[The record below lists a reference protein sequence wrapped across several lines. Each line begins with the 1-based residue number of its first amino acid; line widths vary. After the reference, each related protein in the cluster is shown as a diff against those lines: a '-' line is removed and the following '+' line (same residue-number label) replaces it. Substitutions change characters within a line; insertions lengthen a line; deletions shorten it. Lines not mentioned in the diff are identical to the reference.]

1 MSSIGAGMKL
11 HVGGVGWWLLLLLLP
26 FATDHFPKGLG
37 FTIHQQR
44 MSRPG
49 WGAPRRFL
57 SLDNDDDTFAA
68 PLNEAEV
75 AAMTVAQLKQ
85 QLRLRG
91 RSVSGRKSDLVDRL
105 LQRPVAVDDSIRTE
119 GTVAEDTAAANA
131 VDVSEFLDE
140 RQRGRAFQ
148 STVLGDRESDEP
160 DEAEDSTPEVWGAQA
175 RMATSEEHSED
186 RRLVVDAISRTVLE
200 FKGSNQTFVQA
211 VVIATREALR
221 PYMRGGGNTTAP
233 MTTAQATE
241 QRLRE
246 IQLQRERQAKVPLR
260 MEDSEGLDEGDETG
274 IFENV
279 LYREVSDWGKYTVTG
294 AQLSAQEV
302 PGVLLLSDV
311 HGAFSADT
319 TALAE
324 KIAFECQPVVVMIPD
339 LFRGDPWTEDSVDA
353 INAKGQTY
361 EQWRA
366 THDDLRVSVDIRA
379 AAACL
384 RETYGVS
391 SVVLWGTCYGGGRA
405 LEAASGW
412 CASVHDVDGV
422 TIGPPPVEPM
432 VVIAWYPTR
441 YQAADLFGKHHQGR
455 AISAISGSPSRF
467 AVMGVFAGDDILPG
481 ATPNDAAVLKQL
493 LEEDDRIVDHMIK
506 VFPDQPHAFA
516 HRGLGQ
522 LRQNRHEG
530 NPSSAFLEE
539 EFAGAGRL
547 EIADGDAAVASL
559 LSTAFMETYSR
570 VFLPTVGQP
579 ICSDEEELVWGQELT
594 VRHYK
599 DRPHPNIREELN
611 DLQENFV
618 EEPLLSGPRID
629 PTDASDE
636 EALAKLLRSMQ
647 ASDYEGPYKILEDD
661 DLPTMYKKLLSSD
674 ENFQIF

>member
-1 MSSIGAGMKL
+1 MVVASTGMRAL
-11 HVGGVGWWLLLLLLP
+11 GWFGYFILLGGPRCTESFSVLLP
-26 FATDHFPKGLG
+26 KGHRGPLG
-37 FTIHQQR
+37 RLHLTLEQE
-44 MSRPG
+44 
-49 WGAPRRFL
+49 
-57 SLDNDDDTFAA
+57 DDDV
-68 PLNEAEV
+68 PLPPPMQLPGEEEPLASLSDAEI

-91 RSVSGRKSDLVDRL
+91 LPLSGRKMELVDRL
-105 LQRPVAVDDSIRTE
+105 LRRKVVRSVPEAVTPE
-119 GTVAEDTAAANA
+119 GADG
-131 VDVSEFLDE
+131 VDVSAFLDE
-140 RQRGRAFQ
+140 NDRGKAFQ
-148 STVLGDRESDEP
+148 STVLGGDVA
-160 DEAEDSTPEVWGAQA
+160 AENDDIPSSSTPEVWGAEA
-175 RMATSEEHSED
+175 RMATSEEHRED
-186 RRLVVDAISRTVLE
+186 RRLVVDAISRTALE
-200 FKGSNQTFVQA
+200 FKGSNQTFVPA
-211 VVIATREALR
+211 VVVATREALR
-221 PYMRGGGNTTAP
+221 PYLRGGNATT
-233 MTTAQATE
+233 ATE

-246 IQLQRERQAKVPLR
+246 IQGQREKEATVPMR
-260 MEDSEGLDEGDETG
+260 MEESEGLDEGDETG

-279 LYREVSDWGKYTVTG
+279 LYREVSDWGMYTVTG
-294 AQLSAQEV
+294 AQLSSQEV

-311 HGAFSADT
+311 HGAFSPDT

-391 SVVLWGTCYGGGRA
+391 SVVVWGTCYGGGRA

-441 YQAADLFGKHHQGR
+441 YNAPALFGKQHQGR
-455 AISAISGSPSRF
+455 DVSLVAGSKSRF
-467 AVMGVFAGDDILPG
+467 AVMGVFAGDDVLPG
-481 ATPNDAAVLKQL
+481 ATPEDAAILKQL

-522 LRQNRHEG
+522 LRQSRHEG
-530 NPSSAFLEE
+530 NQQFLEE
-539 EFAGAGRL
+539 EFAGAGSL
-547 EIADGDAAVASL
+547 EMADGDAGVASL

-579 ICSDEEELVWGQELT
+579 ICSDEEEQEWGKELT

-599 DRPHPNIREELN
+599 DIRHPNIREELN
-611 DLQENFV
+611 HLNENFV
-618 EEPLLSGPRID
+618 EEPLLSGPRFN

-636 EALAKLLRSMQ
+636 EALAKVLRSMQ

-661 DLPTMYKKLLSSD
+661 DLPTIYKKLLSSD